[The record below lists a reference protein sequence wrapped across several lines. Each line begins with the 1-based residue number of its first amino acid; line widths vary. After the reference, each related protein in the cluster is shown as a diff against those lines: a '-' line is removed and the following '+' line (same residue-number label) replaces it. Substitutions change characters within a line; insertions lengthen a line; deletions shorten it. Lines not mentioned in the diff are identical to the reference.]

1 MGGSSDQSAQIVQS
15 KKISD
20 YVENHVFKHLDKL
33 NGNIDNLSETVG
45 ETVDSY
51 IDFLRNKFINRN
63 TEVKSI
69 SGPEQCLEFEENK
82 FEEEYA

>member
-63 TEVKSI
+63 TEGKSI
-69 SGPEQCLEFEENK
+69 SGPEQCIEFEENK